1 SVTRPRRIAQ
11 AAASG
16 NAFSVRAAGHWVSG
30 DIAASSYRSHLI
42 HSCGREFLTSRSL
55 HSRRR
60 IERVVMLTDKQRRH
74 IRVGACVVTAGAA
87 FLVTL
92 QLQAP
97 ATDATSKPTAVVPAP
112 PAAAK
117 RESECSLL
125 QHNGRLDRIPD
136 DLKRA
141 ILKYAL
147 CDESDLSRTALR

>member
-1 SVTRPRRIAQ
+1 
-11 AAASG
+11 
-16 NAFSVRAAGHWVSG
+16 
-30 DIAASSYRSHLI
+30 
-42 HSCGREFLTSRSL
+42 
-55 HSRRR
+55 
-60 IERVVMLTDKQRRH
+60 MLTGKQRRH

-87 FLVTL
+87 FFVTL
-92 QLQAP
+92 QLQA
-97 ATDATSKPTAVVPAP
+97 TDAASKATPVVPAAP